1 MDAFCV
7 FCGWVDIVYNKEG
20 RSPVEEIFAGEL
32 VQSFPV
38 LRPSQLPANIP
49 SDFSRQQ
56 LVESLASEECCDLA
70 NGNAGQE
77 LPAEEMEGGFGNGG
91 RVWGYCLGCEC
102 VDVVQKGG
110 LSECWD

>member
-1 MDAFCV
+1 
-7 FCGWVDIVYNKEG
+7 
-20 RSPVEEIFAGEL
+20 
-32 VQSFPV
+32 
-38 LRPSQLPANIP
+38 LPANIP

-91 RVWGYCLGCEC
+91 RV
-102 VDVVQKGG
+102 
-110 LSECWD
+110 